1 MFSRSEPVSSTVVAP
16 RIAPPVE
23 SGHVSSLSPSLDR
36 TRFEATGDSLRT
48 EAKGAFCMRNR
59 AGNGTGKILVA
70 QYPPCNPPLIAPPT
84 MRFSNNHLPLL
95 PILYFFVAL
104 RRSQSLSRE
113 NLFWRGRFLFV
124 YIHLKINVTK
134 VITCWC
140 NVYYYTFWIINYGAV
155 RFVRF
160 IKFYCAMED

>member
-16 RIAPPVE
+16 RIVPPVE
-23 SGHVSSLSPSLDR
+23 SAHVSSLSPSLDR

-113 NLFWRGRFLFV
+113 NLFWRGRFLSV
-124 YIHLKINVTK
+124 YIYIWKLMLLK
-134 VITCWC
+134 
-140 NVYYYTFWIINYGAV
+140 
-155 RFVRF
+155 
-160 IKFYCAMED
+160 